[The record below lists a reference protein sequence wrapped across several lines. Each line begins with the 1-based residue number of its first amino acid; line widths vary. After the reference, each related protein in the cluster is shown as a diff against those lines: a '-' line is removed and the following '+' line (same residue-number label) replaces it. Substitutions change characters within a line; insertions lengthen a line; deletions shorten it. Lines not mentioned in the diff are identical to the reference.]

1 MKTIQKKS
9 ACLVSDR
16 AYRHILTDC
25 INVMTQKGVAPDI
38 FMAVI
43 MAVKEYLE
51 TGQLAHR
58 PINRVRNI
66 LDLFRTDI
74 ERAIRRA
81 ASARKAAETRRKTSQ
96 PATQQAEAK
105 VKKSRPAPRFYTN
118 LTLGVLKPGE
128 TLSPPRP
135 SRGKR
140 CPDIEHL
147 CTNALKICRNT

>member
-9 ACLVSDR
+9 ACKVSDR

-58 PINRVRNI
+58 PINRVRDI
-66 LDLFRTDI
+66 FSLFRPEID
-74 ERAIRRA
+74 RAIRRA
-81 ASARKAAETRRKTSQ
+81 ASARKAACTRRKERQLDSDR
-96 PATQQAEAK
+96 PATHAK
-105 VKKSRPAPRFYTN
+105 NTKTASRFYSFPVV
-118 LTLGVLKPGE
+118 GSLKPGE
-128 TLSPPRP
+128 TPSAPRP
-135 SRGKR
+135 SKGTR
-140 CPDIEHL
+140 CPGIEHL
-147 CTNALKICRNT
+147 HPNHLPG

>member
-81 ASARKAAETRRKTSQ
+81 ASARKAAESRRKERLPESEQ
-96 PATQQAEAK
+96 PTADDN
-105 VKKSRPAPRFYTN
+105 KSKPAHRIYSFPS
-118 LTLGVLKPGE
+118 LGVLKPGK
-128 TLSPPRP
+128 TPSAPRP
-135 SRGKR
+135 SRGTR
-140 CPDIEHL
+140 CPGIE
-147 CTNALKICRNT
+147 RFRPNTF

>member
-51 TGQLAHR
+51 TGKLAHR
-58 PINRVRNI
+58 PINRIRNI
-66 LDLFRTDI
+66 FDLFRAEIDL
-74 ERAIRRA
+74 AIRRA
-81 ASARKAAETRRKTSQ
+81 ASARKAATTRRKKSEPETVAPENKKQ
-96 PATQQAEAK
+96 KPAK
-105 VKKSRPAPRFYTN
+105 RFYSSP
-118 LTLGVLKPGE
+118 VLNALKTGE
-128 TLSPPRP
+128 APAPPRP
-135 SRGKR
+135 SKGIR
-140 CPDIEHL
+140 CPGL
-147 CTNALKICRNT
+147 QNRNNGLE